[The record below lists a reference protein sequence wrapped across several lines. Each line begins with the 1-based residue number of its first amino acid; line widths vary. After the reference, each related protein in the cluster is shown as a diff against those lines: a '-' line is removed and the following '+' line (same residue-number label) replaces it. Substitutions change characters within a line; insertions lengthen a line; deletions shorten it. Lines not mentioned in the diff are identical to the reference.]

1 MLTKEIFCLFTNT
14 DLTEGRGAQVPLA
27 LCEVEQTAKRL
38 AKGKYIMGSDAPCSK
53 VKMIEVAGVWYVPA
67 SAVTIHKPTKEDAA
81 LQSKIDDFREALQKA
96 KDAGLSEEDIKLLA
110 AGI

>member
-1 MLTKEIFCLFTNT
+1 MLIKEIFCVFTNT

-38 AKGKYIMGSDAPCSK
+38 AKGKYIMGSDAPLSK
-53 VKMIEVAGVWYVPA
+53 IKMVEVGGVWHVPA
-67 SAVTIHKPTKEDAA
+67 SAVTIHKPTKEDVA
-81 LQSKIDDFREALQKA
+81 LQGKLDDFRDALQKA

-110 AGI
+110 VGI